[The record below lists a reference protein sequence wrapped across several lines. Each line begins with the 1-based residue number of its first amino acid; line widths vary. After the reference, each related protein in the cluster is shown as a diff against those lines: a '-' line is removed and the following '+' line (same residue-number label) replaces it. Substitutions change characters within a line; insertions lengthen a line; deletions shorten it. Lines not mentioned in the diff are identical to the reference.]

1 MYAVLDTTTGKYLKR
16 FSGSRNYREQHLYYT
31 LRQKMGLSWNQQ
43 SPALDAAVKDAM
55 WTSNKNEAKLYAS
68 PSAVSNSFY
77 TERGYDQATRKY
89 KSMAEALP
97 HLQIVEVTIK

>member
-16 FSGSRNYREQHLYYT
+16 FSGSLNNREFT
-31 LRQKMGLSWNQQ
+31 VRCSVRQKMNLSWNQS
-43 SPALDAAVKDAM
+43 SPEVDVAVKDAM

-68 PSAVSNSFY
+68 PAAVSNSFY
-77 TERGYDQATRKY
+77 SERYDQATQKY
-89 KSMAEALP
+89 KSMTEALP